1 MLDFSPQ
8 LKWSFIQDLDHVR
21 MSSCL
26 LFQSWWAGI
35 VSVTRV
41 ERTFPQPYGAC
52 SLWLPCNRL
61 SVHVS
66 ALRTQCPWTAE
77 HVGPNLQ
84 GLGLQLQVQ
93 CVWKPIWA
101 LYSLKYLFCN
111 FFLLH
116 ELFQRRVLGSFQSH
130 VEACSAVVSAATI
143 PQSYPPLCPSQLTYS
158 SFVNP
163 VIFTYRFTLFGF
175 QMCLF

>member
-111 FFLLH
+111 FFFNARAVP
-116 ELFQRRVLGSFQSH
+116 EKGSRVISEPRGGMLSSS
-130 VEACSAVVSAATI
+130 VSCDDPSVV
-143 PQSYPPLCPSQLTYS
+143 PST
-158 SFVNP
+158 VP
-163 VIFTYRFTLFGF
+163 
-175 QMCLF
+175 